1 MNMLHAI
8 YRHNTYKHPQ
18 PEIKGIFKHELNI
31 IVSIGGLL
39 IDFFHRNC
47 YVSIMYDLTGISCE
61 IIYTMIP

>member
-18 PEIKGIFKHELNI
+18 PEIKGIFKHKLNT

-39 IDFFHRNC
+39 IDF
-47 YVSIMYDLTGISCE
+47 SIGIITCQSS
-61 IIYTMIP
+61 MI